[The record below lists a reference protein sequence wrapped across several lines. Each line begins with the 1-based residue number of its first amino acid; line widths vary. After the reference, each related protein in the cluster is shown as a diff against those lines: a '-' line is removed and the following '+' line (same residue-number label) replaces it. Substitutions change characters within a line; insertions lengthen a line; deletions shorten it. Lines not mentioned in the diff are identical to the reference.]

1 MTGFWRPPY
10 ATDFQITRGSGGGG
24 NTTST
29 SQVIIPPWVQEAGQ
43 KNISIA
49 DQLAGQG
56 YEQNPYSGAAGV
68 APLSADQTAAY
79 GTVRDL
85 QGAAAAGYD
94 PAEAQVGGLIGNA
107 RPITADAIGA
117 NVTSLMRPY
126 SDIVI
131 DPSLALMRQQLN
143 QTKNTIGAN
152 AANVGAFGGSRQGV
166 EEGIADSQTALQAG
180 QLKSG
185 LLQSGLNAVLP
196 VASGIETQNQALGQ
210 WANTTLPALYG
221 AESNQR
227 IKDAAAL
234 EQAGLAQRGYSQEI
248 INAQAAEEEM
258 RKAYPIEMLQLRE
271 QALSAVPYGNTT
283 QNTGPGPQ
291 SNMAGTIIGGVGA
304 AAAVAAAAVAI

>member
-10 ATDFQITRGSGGGG
+10 ATDFQIARGSGGGG
-24 NTTST
+24 SQTST
-29 SQVIIPPWVQEAGQ
+29 SQVIVPQWVQEAGQ
-43 KNISIA
+43 KNLSLA
-49 DQLAGQG
+49 DQIAGQG
-56 YEQNPYSGAAGV
+56 FEANPYNIV

-79 GTVRDL
+79 DTVRGV
-85 QGAAAAGYD
+85 QGAAAPGYQA
-94 PAEAQVGGLIGNA
+94 AEAQVGGLLGQA
-107 RPITADAIGA
+107 KPITAEAIGS
-117 NVTSLMRPY
+117 NVSSLMRPY

-131 DPSLALMRQQLN
+131 DPSLELMRQELAR
-143 QTKNTIGAN
+143 TKQGIGAK
-152 AANVGAFGGSRQGV
+152 AGSVGAFGGSRQGV

-185 LLQSGLNAVLP
+185 LLQSGLSAVLP

-248 INAQAAEEEM
+248 INSQAAEEEM
-258 RKAYPIEMLQLRE
+258 RKTYPIEMLQLRE
-271 QALSAVPYGNTT
+271 QALSAVPYGNQTSS
-283 QNTGPGPQ
+283 TGPGPQ
-291 SNMAGTIIGGVGA
+291 SNTAGMIIGGAGA
-304 AAAVAAAAVAI
+304 AASVALAAVAI